1 VKRVAL
7 SDADHD
13 LVSDAV
19 AQAERHTDGEIV
31 TMVADRSDSY
41 HDVGLHWAVGVT
53 FLALAVYASFPGFY
67 HDLLLSIVGGW
78 EHELSPRFLL
88 TALLFALIL
97 KFLFTRYLLAIW
109 PLRMAL
115 TPGRTKTRRVHR
127 RAILLFRAG
136 AESRTRARTAV
147 LIYLSLSEHRAEI
160 LADKSIAS
168 KVSPDVWGDAMAAL
182 VEHVRD
188 GRTGAGMAQAVQQ
201 VGAIL
206 AEHFPRSEDDTN
218 ELPDRLIEL

>member
-1 VKRVAL
+1 MKRASL
-7 SDADHD
+7 SESDHD
-13 LVSDAV
+13 LVTTAV
-19 AQAERHTDGEIV
+19 AEAERHTDGEIV

-53 FLALAVYASFPGFY
+53 FLAMAVYAAFPDFY
-67 HDLLLSIVGGW
+67 RGLILRLAGGW
-78 EHELSPRFLL
+78 EHSLTDREFLSVLL
-88 TALLFALIL
+88 CALIV
-97 KFLFTRYLLAIW
+97 KFLATRYLLAIW

-127 RAILLFRAG
+127 RAVLLFRAA

-160 LADKSIAS
+160 VADETISA
-168 KVSPDVWGDAMAAL
+168 KVPAEVWGDAMASL
-182 VEHVRD
+182 IPHIRD
-188 GRTGAGMAQAVQQ
+188 GRTGEGMAQAVRD
-201 VGAIL
+201 VGALL
-206 AEHFPRSEDDTN
+206 AAHFPRREDDSN